1 MALDIDSLNPAQRE
15 AVVTTEGPLLV
26 LAGAG
31 SGKTRVLTY
40 RIAHMIED
48 IGIMPWH
55 ILAITFTNK
64 AAREMRE
71 RLDKLMDGLSTRG
84 MWVCTFHAMCVRMLR
99 IDAERLGYTNN
110 FTIYDADDSK
120 RLVKSILQ
128 ELHIDEKR
136 FPVNAVQSR
145 ISAAKNELMD
155 SDDLMEACSTPA
167 DEVAAKVFKELEKRL
182 KRANA
187 MDFDDLLVNAY
198 TLLKNNPDV
207 LEGYQDRF
215 THISVDEYQDTNRA
229 QYQICKLL
237 AAKHKNLMVVGDD
250 DQSIYSWR
258 GADIRNI
265 LDFEKD
271 YPTAKTVKLE
281 QNYRSTGHILD
292 AANAVVAHNT
302 ERKAKR
308 LFTSSGDGEKIRLA
322 LKRDELAEANYIAGE
337 IKGLHDQGTPY
348 SDMALFYRTNA
359 QSRVL
364 EDGLVKAGIPYTI
377 VGGTRFF
384 DRAEIRDLTAYL
396 KLAVNPADDV
406 SARRVI
412 NKPARSI
419 GATTQER
426 IAELASRRGVSFFE
440 AAAEY
445 VLEPGVT
452 SKTRNG
458 IVRFLQVVADAQ
470 SYDGDLADIVEMI
483 ADESGLIDALRA
495 EGTDEAQDRIE
506 NIREFFGVVKEYVAN
521 HEPSEELLSNAQS
534 GLIDALRA
542 EGTDEA
548 QDRIE
553 NIREFFGV
561 VKEYVANHEPS
572 EELLSNA
579 QVQEEATEPGEAVA
593 GDLNLAGFMEWLA
606 LRTDLDSAG
615 DGESA
620 VTLMTVHAAKGL
632 EFNTVFVAGME
643 EGIFPHVWL
652 ALRTDLDSAGDGE
665 SAVTLMTVHAAKGLE
680 FNTVF
685 VAGMEEGIFPHVND
699 FVGTDPAK
707 LEEERRLAYVAI
719 TRARRKLYLCHAES
733 RRLFGDVQHNRRSRF
748 VDEIPSEHTTSVGV
762 GSEGFGGFGYDRRGS
777 RHGIGGAGHGV
788 EVYGGQVFGNRT
800 RSSGRGA
807 SGGGRS
813 FDDFFGGSS
822 RATSPSTTASPA
834 PEVYGGQVF
843 GNRTRSS
850 GRGASGGGRSFDDFF
865 GGSSR
870 ATSPSTTASPA
881 PKAPSVNYSQT
892 KASESFAIGDR
903 VSHKKFGLGTVTACK
918 GDQITIH
925 LDSGGDKTLLK
936 GYAPIVKIK
945 G

>member
-1 MALDIDSLNPAQRE
+1 MALDIETLNPAQRE

-48 IGIMPWH
+48 LGIMPWH

-71 RLDKLMDGLSTRG
+71 RLDRLMGGVSTRG

-99 IDAERLGYTNN
+99 IDGERLGYTNN

-120 RLVKSILQ
+120 RLVKSILAD
-128 ELHIDEKR
+128 LHVDEKR

-155 SDDLMEACSTPA
+155 AKAMAASAMTPP
-167 DEVAAKVFKELEKRL
+167 DEIAAKVYAELEVRL

-198 TLLKNNPDV
+198 RLLRDHPDV
-207 LEGYQDRF
+207 LEQYQDRF
-215 THISVDEYQDTNRA
+215 QYISVDEYQDTNHA
-229 QYQICKLL
+229 QYEICKML

-265 LDFEKD
+265 LDFEQD
-271 YPTAKTVKLE
+271 YPQAKTVKLE

-308 LFTSSGDGEKIRLA
+308 LFTADGDGEKIKLC

-337 IKGLHDQGTPY
+337 IKAVHDGGTSY
-348 SDMALFYRTNA
+348 NDIALFYRTNA

-396 KLAVNPADDV
+396 KLVVNPADDV

-419 GATTQER
+419 GATTQDR
-426 IAELASRRGVSFFE
+426 IAELARSRGLSFFE
-440 AAAEY
+440 AAAAY
-445 VLEPGVT
+445 VVEEPGVT
-452 SKTRNG
+452 SRTRNG
-458 IVRFLQVVADAQ
+458 IVRFLQVVGDAQ
-470 SYDGDLADIVEMI
+470 AFEGDLADVVEMI
-483 ADESGLIDALRA
+483 ANSSGLIDALRA

-521 HEPSEELLSNAQS
+521 HEPSEDLLSNAEAAALDGERPSDFSSTVFGS
-534 GLIDALRA
+534 G
-542 EGTDEA
+542 E
-548 QDRIE
+548 
-553 NIREFFGV
+553 
-561 VKEYVANHEPS
+561 
-572 EELLSNA
+572 
-579 QVQEEATEPGEAVA
+579 EAVA
-593 GDLNLAGFMEWLA
+593 GDLSLAGFMEWLA

-615 DGESA
+615 DGDAA
-620 VTLMTVHAAKGL
+620 VTLMT
-632 EFNTVFVAGME
+632 
-643 EGIFPHVWL
+643 I
-652 ALRTDLDSAGDGE
+652 
-665 SAVTLMTVHAAKGLE
+665 HAAKGLE

-699 FVGTDPAK
+699 FTMDPAK

-719 TRARRKLYLCHAES
+719 TRARRRLYLTHAES

-748 VDEIPSEHTTSVGV
+748 VDEIPTEHTTSVGV

-788 EVYGGQVFGNRT
+788 EVYGGSVFGNRT
-800 RSSGRGA
+800 RSSG
-807 SGGGRS
+807 SGGAGRS
-813 FDDFFGGSS
+813 FDDFFSGSS
-822 RATSPSTTASPA
+822 S
-834 PEVYGGQVF
+834 
-843 GNRTRSS
+843 RTP
-850 GRGASGGGRSFDDFF
+850 
-865 GGSSR
+865 SR
-870 ATSPSTTASPA
+870 AEAPVPA
-881 PKAPSVNYSQT
+881 PKAPSISYSQT
-892 KASESFAIGDR
+892 KASEAFEVGDR
-903 VSHKKFGLGTVTACK
+903 VNHKKFGLGTVTACK

>member
-1 MALDIDSLNPAQRE
+1 MFPMRSGRFGLMLPLSEVPVSLDIDSLNPAQRE
-15 AVVTTEGPLLV
+15 AVLTTEGPLLV

-48 IGIMPWH
+48 LGIMPWH

-71 RLDKLMDGLSTRG
+71 RLDRLMGGLSTRG

-99 IDAERLGYTNN
+99 IDGERLGYPKN

-145 ISAAKNELMD
+145 ISSAKNELLD
-155 SDDLMEACSTPA
+155 PDDLMESCSTPA
-167 DEVAAKVFKELEKRL
+167 DEVAAKVYKELQKRL

-198 TLLKNNPDV
+198 ELLRNNPDV

-237 AAKHKNLMVVGDD
+237 AAKRKNLMVVGDD

-308 LFTSSGDGEKIRLA
+308 LFTASGDGEKIRLA

-348 SDMALFYRTNA
+348 SDIALFYRTNA

-377 VGGTRFF
+377 VGGMRFF

-419 GATTQER
+419 GATTQDR
-426 IAELASRRGVSFFE
+426 IAELATRRGVSFFE

-470 SYDGDLADIVEMI
+470 SYEGDLADVVEMI
-483 ADESGLIDALRA
+483 ADKSGLIDALRA
-495 EGTDEAQDRIE
+495 EGTEEAQDRVE

-521 HEPSEELLSNAQS
+521 HEPSEDLLSNAEVQ
-534 GLIDALRA
+534 R
-542 EGTDEA
+542 DE
-548 QDRIE
+548 
-553 NIREFFGV
+553 
-561 VKEYVANHEPS
+561 P
-572 EELLSNA
+572 
-579 QVQEEATEPGEAVA
+579 QEREAVA

-615 DGESA
+615 EGESA

-643 EGIFPHVWL
+643 EGV
-652 ALRTDLDSAGDGE
+652 
-665 SAVTLMTVHAAKGLE
+665 
-680 FNTVF
+680 
-685 VAGMEEGIFPHVND
+685 FPHVND

-719 TRARRKLYLCHAES
+719 TRARRKLYLTHAES

-748 VDEIPSEHTTSVGV
+748 VDEIPAEHTTSVGV

-800 RSSGRGA
+800 RSSGRSSSGA
-807 SGGGRS
+807 GRS
-813 FDDFFGGSS
+813 FDDFFSGGASAGRSS
-822 RATSPSTTASPA
+822 AEPTPA
-834 PEVYGGQVF
+834 PRQPTV
-843 GNRTRSS
+843 S
-850 GRGASGGGRSFDDFF
+850 
-865 GGSSR
+865 
-870 ATSPSTTASPA
+870 
-881 PKAPSVNYSQT
+881 YSQS
-892 KASESFAIGDR
+892 KAAESFAVGDR

-925 LDSGGDKTLLK
+925 LDSGADKTLLK

-945 G
+945 P